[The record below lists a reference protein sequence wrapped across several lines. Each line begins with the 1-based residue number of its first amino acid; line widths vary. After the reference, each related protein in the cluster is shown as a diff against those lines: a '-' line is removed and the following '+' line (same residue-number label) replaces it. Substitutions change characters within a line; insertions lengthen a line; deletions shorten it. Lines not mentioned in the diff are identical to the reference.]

1 MFAQSVH
8 SACSPAR
15 CILVQAIDH
24 GAVTI
29 HQNRPAVSVLLVCLH
44 ADAEQEHH
52 APVPAVIKGDVKL
65 GMGPLKE
72 RGRGDEEDQVHPHLV
87 VVAPERPAIDKL
99 LAKKVL
105 VSNIKAAEDVDL
117 RSFTSSS
124 AASCARSLLHSS
136 EQPPNVTPIELIVFP
151 VGNRKTQATK
161 PVAAIVMQI
170 TGQFLPKVF

>member
-1 MFAQSVH
+1 
-8 SACSPAR
+8 
-15 CILVQAIDH
+15 
-24 GAVTI
+24 
-29 HQNRPAVSVLLVCLH
+29 
-44 ADAEQEHH
+44 
-52 APVPAVIKGDVKL
+52 
-65 GMGPLKE
+65 
-72 RGRGDEEDQVHPHLV
+72 
-87 VVAPERPAIDKL
+87 VAPERPAVDKL